1 MRPNIETKVIL
12 ITGAS
17 SGIGEATAREL
28 ASRGAKVLLG
38 ARRTDR
44 LDKIVADIRA
54 AGGTAECRTLDVTS
68 LDDMK
73 AFAAFGAEKLGP
85 VDVLINNAGIMPLS
99 PLHELKI
106 DEWNRMIDVNI
117 RGVLH
122 GIAAVLPDMRARK
135 SGHIINLAS
144 IGGHQ
149 VWAACAVYS
158 GTKFAVLAIS
168 EGLRLENTDVRV
180 TVISPGVVESEL
192 ADTISDPG
200 ARQAMEDF
208 RKVALTPDA
217 IARAI
222 AYAIEQPADVDVNEI
237 IVRPT
242 AGAQ

>member
-1 MRPNIETKVIL
+1 
-12 ITGAS
+12 
-17 SGIGEATAREL
+17 
-28 ASRGAKVLLG
+28 
-38 ARRTDR
+38 
-44 LDKIVADIRA
+44 
-54 AGGTAECRTLDVTS
+54 
-68 LDDMK
+68 
-73 AFAAFGAEKLGP
+73 
-85 VDVLINNAGIMPLS
+85 
-99 PLHELKI
+99 
-106 DEWNRMIDVNI
+106 VNI
-117 RGVLH
+117 AEVFL
-122 GIAAVLPDMRARK
+122 
-135 SGHIINLAS
+135 SS

-149 VWAACAVYS
+149 VWATCAVYS

-208 RKVALTPDA
+208 RRVALTPDA